1 MYFKPYYLGCLA
13 HASYL
18 IGGDNGEAAV
28 IDPRRDVDEYIA
40 DAEAAGLKIKHVIES
55 HLHADFV
62 SGHVEL
68 ARRTGALIWLGPAR
82 GVGFSHRTAL
92 EDDDISMGDLKL
104 RFLETPGHTME
115 GVTVLAFVVG
125 ERKPR
130 MAFTGDTLF
139 IGDVGRPDLASGRGK
154 TAEEMARIMFRTL
167 RHKIV
172 TLPDETEV
180 WPAHGAGSSCGK
192 ALSDDRV
199 STIGREKKSNP
210 ALWYVINGDEKG
222 FVRYATEG
230 LGSAPVYFAHDARK
244 NLEGAR
250 TIEEIMAAA
259 KALTPH
265 EVEEALEEGVLVLD
279 TRSVEEFGGGHAPGA
294 LHVQLEGKFAPWVG
308 NVVPPESPLIVVSDP
323 GREGESIMR
332 LARIGYEKVVGYLKG
347 GMDAWRIA
355 GGEIV
360 TVPQVSPEALL
371 SPSERRVLDVRSPGE
386 FEDGHVEGSVLIP
399 LPELERR
406 AAEVP
411 TGPVSVI
418 CGSGYR
424 SSIACSILQ
433 RSGHRDVANVTG
445 GWAAY
450 EARRHELESAV
461 VVEKVSAPVSA

>member
-1 MYFKPYYLGCLA
+1 MFFKPYYLGCLA

-68 ARRTGALIWLGPAR
+68 ARRTGARIYLGPAK
-82 GVGFSHRTAL
+82 GVGFGHRTAL
-92 EDDDISMGDLKL
+92 DGDDIEMGDVKL
-104 RFLETPGHTME
+104 SFLETPGHTME
-115 GVTVLAFVVG
+115 GVTVLAHVDG

-139 IGDVGRPDLASGRGK
+139 IGDVGRPDLASGANIS
-154 TAEEMARIMFRTL
+154 AEQMARIMFRTL
-167 RHKIV
+167 KHKIV

-199 STIGREKKSNP
+199 STIGREKSNNP
-210 ALWYVINGDEKG
+210 ALWFVVNGDEPG

-250 TIEEIMAAA
+250 TIEEILAAA
-259 KALTPH
+259 KPMTPH
-265 EVEEALEEGVLVLD
+265 EVEEESEEGTLVLD
-279 TRSVEEFGGGHAPGA
+279 TRSVTDFGDGHVPGA
-294 LHVQLEGKFAPWVG
+294 INVQLEGKFAPWVG
-308 NVVPPESPLIVVSDP
+308 NVVPPDSEIIVVAEKD
-323 GREGESIMR
+323 RESESIMR
-332 LARIGYEKVVGYLKG
+332 LARIGYEKVKGFLAG
-347 GMDAWRIA
+347 GMDDWRSA
-355 GGEIV
+355 GGEV
-360 TVPQVSPEALL
+360 VRVPQLDPGALIGAADL
-371 SPSERRVLDVRSPGE
+371 AVLDVRSPSE
-386 FEDGHVEGSVLIP
+386 WECGHVDGSVLIP
-399 LPELERR
+399 LPELQKRLEE
-406 AAEVP
+406 AP
-411 TGPVSVI
+411 PGPLAVL

-433 RSGHRDVANVTG
+433 RAGRRDVSKVIG
-445 GWAAY
+445 GGEAY
-450 EARRHELESAV
+450 EACIN
-461 VVEKVSAPVSA
+461 